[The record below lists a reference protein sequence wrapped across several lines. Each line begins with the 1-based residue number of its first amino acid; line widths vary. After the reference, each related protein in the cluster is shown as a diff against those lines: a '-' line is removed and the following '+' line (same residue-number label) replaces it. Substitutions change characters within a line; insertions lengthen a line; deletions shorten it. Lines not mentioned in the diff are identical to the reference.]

1 MYGPMDS
8 RRKEKGGEIGEE
20 KDDEQPS
27 KSN

>member
-1 MYGPMDS
+1 MDS
-8 RRKEKGGEIGEE
+8 RRKEKGGEIEEE